1 MPQTHKMPKT
11 EEFINFV
18 KWLRVTAEDNY
29 SPWLIRLN
37 QGSKDPISGISW
49 KSPEAKLTI
58 DQAVD
63 YMKHGGN
70 VGIAGTTAD
79 NLVNMDCDGGVIQES
94 EVKTTLMVKTRSR
107 TGKHCF
113 YWNIDTPKI
122 CNIPTDEAG
131 EVRSQWQFV
140 VCAGSYVETDP
151 MKVPEEE
158 RENAGYYTV
167 CNAQAPTTL
176 TYKELPEVFKYA
188 HEQTKI
194 VPIKKPSTFDP
205 KKSTGKRSALFDI
218 SAFDVCL
225 REGGNTTEGIR
236 WPSIFHDTDTG
247 KNMSYSSE
255 GLLQCWR
262 HNCSFNGLQ
271 ALTVLSGYM
280 SCNDAGSH
288 HRGTGGSSRIVGDD
302 GAIFHAWLYAKQHGY
317 IPKDDPVP
325 CRALNYLAD
334 KHLHFKAEKDKL
346 LPTTVYKLV
355 LQILKE
361 QY

>member
-1 MPQTHKMPKT
+1 MNKLPRVN
-11 EEFINFV
+11 EFIQFINI
-18 KWLRVTAEDNY
+18 LRSNSIEGY
-29 SPWLIRLN
+29 YPWLLRLN
-37 QGSKDPISGISW
+37 PGGKDPIEGISW
-49 KSPEAKLTI
+49 KSEQARVTI
-58 DQAVD
+58 EQAID
-63 YMKHGGN
+63 YMAHGGN
-70 VGIAGTTAD
+70 IGIAGTATD
-79 NLVNMDCDGGVIQES
+79 NLVNMDCDGGEIQEK
-94 EVKTTLMVKTRSR
+94 EVKPTLMVKTRSR

-122 CNIPTDEAG
+122 TNIPTDEAG

-158 RENAGYYTV
+158 RKDAGYYTIY
-167 CNAQAPTTL
+167 NPQQPSTL
-176 TYKELPEVFKYA
+176 TYNELPEIFKYTY
-188 HEQTKI
+188 EQSKMT
-194 VPIKKPSTFDP
+194 PERKPSSFDP
-205 KKSTGKRSALFDI
+205 KKATGKHSALFDVT
-218 SAFDVCL
+218 AFDVCL

-247 KNMSYSSE
+247 KNMSYSNE

-302 GAIFHAWLYAKQHGY
+302 GAIFNAWLYAKQHGY

-325 CRALNYLAD
+325 SRALNFIAD
-334 KHLHFKAEKDKL
+334 KHLHFKSEATKL
-346 LPTTVYKLV
+346 LPK
-355 LQILKE
+355 QIYLNVIKIIE
-361 QY
+361 EEY